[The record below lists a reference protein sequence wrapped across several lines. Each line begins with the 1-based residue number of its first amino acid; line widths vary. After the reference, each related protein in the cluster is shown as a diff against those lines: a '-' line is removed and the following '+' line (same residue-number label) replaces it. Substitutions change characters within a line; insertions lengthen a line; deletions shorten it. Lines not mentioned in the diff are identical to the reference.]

1 MNDKFTAYSLQ
12 VKFAD
17 KVIGKLSLNK
27 EIGLPKLEY
36 NNDWQQRGFWS
47 LLCQYR
53 QYNWLLISEK

>member
-1 MNDKFTAYSLQ
+1 MNDKLDAYTLK

-36 NNDWQQRGFWS
+36 NNDWQQGGF
-47 LLCQYR
+47 L
-53 QYNWLLISEK
+53 